1 MTRSFLQA
9 QKVSRTFPGPPAV
22 EALKQAS
29 LTMDLGER
37 VAILGKSGSGKSTL
51 MNILGLLDSPDRGRY
66 HLGGV
71 DTSTLSSRGL
81 DGVRARDLGFVFQA
95 YHVLGHKS
103 VYENVNLKLATV
115 GTPRANRREVIE
127 AALAQVSLEHRIT
140 SPARLLSGG
149 EKQRLA
155 IARAIVGR
163 PRVILADEPTG
174 NLDPET
180 AAEVRTLLSTLAE
193 TGIAVLVI
201 SHDPDMVAWADR
213 RLTLIDG
220 VLE

>member
-1 MTRSFLQA
+1 MTRAFLQA
-9 QKVSRTFPGPPAV
+9 QRISRTFPGPPEV
-22 EALKQAS
+22 EALRRAS
-29 LTMDLGER
+29 LAMDLGER
-37 VAILGKSGSGKSTL
+37 VTILGKSGSGKSTL
-51 MNILGLLDSPDRGRY
+51 MNILGLLDAPDGGKY

-71 DTSTLSSRGL
+71 DTSTLSNRGL

-95 YHVLGHKS
+95 FHVLGHKS

-115 GTPRANRREVIE
+115 GTPRAVRREVIE
-127 AALAQVSLEHRIT
+127 AALSQVSLAHRIS

-163 PRVILADEPTG
+163 PRVIFADEPTG

-201 SHDPDMVAWADR
+201 SHDPDMAAWADR